1 LHASSGWAWDGAPC
15 NGRGRV
21 GAPAGF
27 CDEATNWTG
36 MAWCTIL
43 PPGRFW
49 NPGMF
54 VHWQNSKSV
63 ARWNARVEKINRCRA
78 VLIERIPIDGKCK
91 ATYVATI
98 ASYVPD
104 GRNPIMERR
113 NFWKRARERL
123 DKLCD
128 RVTPEDRAKI
138 EAALALRVPPTTPQ
152 EEYQAEREGVES
164 MVRLWQSLTPTRHA

>member
-1 LHASSGWAWDGAPC
+1 LDR
-15 NGRGRV
+15 NGLVHHTTYDAFGTPR
-21 GAPAGF
+21 
-27 CDEATNWTG
+27 
-36 MAWCTIL
+36 
-43 PPGRFW
+43 
-49 NPGMF
+49 MF

-78 VLIERIPIDGKCK
+78 VLLERIRIDGKSK

-104 GRNPIMERR
+104 ASNLILERR

-128 RVTPEDRAKI
+128 RVTPEDRAEI
-138 EAALALRVPPTTPQ
+138 EAALARRVPPTTPK
-152 EEYQAEREGVES
+152 EEYQAEREAVEN
-164 MVRLWQSLTPTRHA
+164 MVRLWQSLTPTSQA